1 MAIVAPSILSADF
14 ANLERDMN
22 VIRDAG
28 APWAH
33 VDIMDGHFVPN
44 ITIGIPV
51 VKALR
56 RVSDLTLDVHLMITE
71 PGRYAEAFCKAGADF
86 LTVHLEADTPERI
99 QQTLIDIRSMGAK
112 AGISIKPGTPAEAL
126 EPYLAFCDMILIMTV
141 EPGFGG
147 QKFMEDMMGKL
158 RYLRSRLDVCNPG
171 CLLEVDGGVDASTA
185 PICKAA
191 GANVLVSG
199 SAFFKAA
206 DKAEFV
212 ARLSAE

>member
-86 LTVHLEADTPERI
+86 LTVHLEADTPEQI
-99 QQTLIDIRSMGAK
+99 LQTLIDIRAMGVK
-112 AGISIKPGTPAEAL
+112 AGISVKPGTPAEAL
-126 EPYLAFCDMILIMTV
+126 EPYLTFCDMILIMTV

-212 ARLSAE
+212 TRLSAE

>member
-99 QQTLIDIRSMGAK
+99 QQTLLNIRAMGVK
-112 AGISIKPGTPAEAL
+112 AGISVKPGTPAEAL
-126 EPYLAFCDMILIMTV
+126 EPYLTFCDMILIMTV

-147 QKFMEDMMGKL
+147 QKFMENMMGKL

-212 ARLSAE
+212 TRLSAE

>member
-33 VDIMDGHFVPN
+33 VDIMEGHFVPN

-99 QQTLIDIRSMGAK
+99 LQTLIDIRTMGVK
-112 AGISIKPGTPAEAL
+112 AGISVKPGTPAEAL
-126 EPYLAFCDMILIMTV
+126 EPYLTFCDMILIMTV

-147 QKFMEDMMGKL
+147 QTFMEDMMGKR
-158 RYLRSRLDVCNPG
+158 RYLRHRLDVCNPG